1 MLTGGYRYAQGLSEV
16 CNGIAELEIL
26 NRLSVNGDR
35 CNVEVARIEDDTGT
49 AQLDVH
55 GQVAVPSG
63 PAFEVDREVEA
74 PWVIRA
80 ESGCAKCTDLE

>member
-16 CNGIAELEIL
+16 FDGIAELEIL

-49 AQLDVH
+49 ARLDVH
-55 GQVAVPSG
+55 GAGSG
-63 PAFEVDREVEA
+63 TLQDLAFEVDREVEA
-74 PWVIRA
+74 QVGHPA
-80 ESGCAKCTDLE
+80 ESGCAKVCGS